1 MALIQNGYRDGSGS
15 VRYVG
20 ASVSNNAY
28 PYAGHA
34 NWGKFNRNA
43 FTAEGW
49 SAKSGF
55 PSGHLHPSS
64 WVMPQ
69 KPGGLSAHNNAVG
82 VAVFTGSIAAGRN
95 IAGTFDGLAA
105 FTGTG
110 QLVVS
115 GVGSFA
121 GVAAFSG
128 NVTAALNATGSF
140 AGEAAFSGT
149 VLAKGNILGTF
160 AGVAEFVAI
169 RYATGSMSGSFAPA
183 ITLEAQGFSQY
194 LLDQEDIETGL
205 TFREALRL
213 IAAATAGTLSGGG
226 SSTVTIKSAV
236 DDTKDRITATV
247 DSQGNRTAIVYD
259 LT

>member
-1 MALIQNGYRDGSGS
+1 MALHQNGYRDGMNT
-15 VRYVG
+15 VRFVG
-20 ASVSNNAY
+20 AAVSNNAY
-28 PYAGHA
+28 PYSLHA

-43 FTAEGW
+43 FTAPGW

-55 PSGHLHPSS
+55 ASGHLHPSS

-69 KPGGLSAHNNAVG
+69 KPGGLSSHNNAVG
-82 VAVFTGSIAAGRN
+82 VAAFTASIAAGRN
-95 IAGTFDGLAA
+95 IAGAFAGAATFE
-105 FTGTG
+105 GTG

-128 NVTAALNATGSF
+128 NVTAALNATGTF
-140 AGEAAFSGT
+140 AGVAAFSGS

-194 LLDQEDIETGL
+194 LMDQEDIETGL
-205 TFREALRL
+205 TFRE
-213 IAAATAGTLSGGG
+213 GGA
-226 SSTVTIKSAV
+226 TVTIRNAV
-236 DDTKDRITATV
+236 EDAKDRIVATV